1 MFSPDF
7 SSQGMKLNNVFF
19 LEINRNKRLKTKKK
33 GDDYQIRTI
42 IYRVKNLFKLL
53 IYFNKSIL
61 EDIKTIT
68 SRKLEI

>member
-19 LEINRNKRLKTKKK
+19 LEINRTKRLKTKKK

-42 IYRVKNLFKLL
+42 IYKVKNLFKLL

-68 SRKLEI
+68 SRKIEI